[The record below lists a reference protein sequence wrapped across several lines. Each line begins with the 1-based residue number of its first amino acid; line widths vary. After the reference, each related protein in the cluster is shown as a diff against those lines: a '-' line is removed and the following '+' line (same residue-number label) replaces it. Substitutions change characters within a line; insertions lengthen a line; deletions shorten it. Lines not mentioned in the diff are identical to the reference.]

1 MRPAGLPDAARVMA
15 AIRATWPASE
25 VRRVGP
31 FDVPMDRN
39 GTRRSRAAR
48 LAGRTATEADVRAVE
63 AARPGGVFGTTE
75 GDVVE
80 TLLGG
85 MGYASEGH
93 CLLMA
98 GPVGEAPA
106 PPPVSGFAHWPPLAI
121 CEAMWEAHGN
131 EAARRAPMARAPA
144 PKAAILLRVEA
155 RPAGVL
161 FAALDSDVAVLH
173 AVLTL
178 PEMRRRG
185 VGRIGMIHAAHWAA
199 THGARHLALPVETG
213 NAPAIALYE
222 AAGMRPVGAYRY
234 WRAP

>member
-1 MRPAGLPDAARVMA
+1 MTPDAPRVMA
-15 AIRATWPASE
+15 AIQATWPAGE

-31 FDVPMDRN
+31 FDVPMDRD

-48 LAGRTATEADVRAVE
+48 LAESEATERDVRAVE
-63 AARPGGVFGTTE
+63 AARPDGVFGTTE
-75 GDVVE
+75 GDAVE
-80 TLLGG
+80 ALLQA
-85 MGYASEGH
+85 MGYAPEGH

-121 CEAMWEAHGN
+121 CEAMWEGHGN
-131 EAARRAPMARAPA
+131 EAARRAPMARAPH
-144 PKAAILLRVEA
+144 PKTAVLVRAEA

-161 FAALDSDVAVLH
+161 FAALDGDVAVLH

-178 PEMRRRG
+178 PEMCRRG
-185 VGRIGMIHAAHWAA
+185 VGRIGMTHAARWAA
-199 THGARHLALPVETG
+199 SHGALALALPVETG

-222 AAGMRPVGAYRY
+222 SASLRPVGAYRY